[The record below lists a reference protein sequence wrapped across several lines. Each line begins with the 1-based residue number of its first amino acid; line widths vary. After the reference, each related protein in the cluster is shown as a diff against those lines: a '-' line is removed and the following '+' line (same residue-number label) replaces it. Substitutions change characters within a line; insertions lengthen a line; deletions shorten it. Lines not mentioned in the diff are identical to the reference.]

1 MPGSGVAG
9 YAELNVRV
17 RVRYATLLTPQELAG
32 LSAAPDL
39 HSLIDLLKR
48 TAYGPYLMKVEENDL
63 TPKRIVYQI
72 KSRLADAYATAIR
85 LAPAHTCPLLVQFY
99 RNFEVDNLKA
109 VLRGIESGAAGDR
122 VRYVLFPFGPMTVLP
137 SEAMLTAGSVGAAV
151 ERLRGTP
158 YYGTLSHA
166 MKRYTAEQSLFPL
179 EVALDLSYWREL
191 WNAVSRLPHRDRA
204 QSLRLVG
211 SLVDVNNLM
220 WAIRYRV
227 YHHLSEEELINYTLP
242 FGYRVRDDDIRAI
255 AAGAD
260 IPPVLARIYPDLPNV
275 DVLLREPRQGLPELE
290 VQLQRHIAERCRAAF
305 IGYPFHIGVT
315 LAYLVLNKLEI
326 QDLIV
331 LIEAK
336 SARVPVERFQS
347 FLLMG
352 SAIK

>member
-1 MPGSGVAG
+1 MPGSGVSG

-17 RVRYATLLTPQELAG
+17 RVKYSTLLTPQEFAG
-32 LSAAPDL
+32 LFEAADFSA
-39 HSLIDLLKR
+39 LIGLLKR
-48 TAYGPYLMKVEENDL
+48 TAYGPYLMRVEENDL
-63 TPKRIVYQI
+63 TPRQAVYQI
-72 KSRLADAYATAIR
+72 KSRMADACATVAR
-85 LAPAHTCPLLVQFY
+85 LAPAQARPLVIQFY

-109 VLRGIESGAAGDR
+109 VLRGILTGAAWDR
-122 VRYVLFPFGPMTVLP
+122 VRYVLFPLGSMTVLP
-137 SEAMLTAGSVGAAV
+137 AQAMLEAGSVGAAV
-151 ERLRGTP
+151 ERLHGTP
-158 YYGTLSHA
+158 YYGTLAHA

-191 WNAVSRLPHRDRA
+191 WNNANRLPNRDRA
-204 QSLRLVG
+204 QSRRLVG

-227 YHHLSEEELINYTLP
+227 YHHLSKEELINYTLP

-260 IPPVLARIYPDLPNV
+260 ISQVLARIYPDMPNM

-290 VQLQRHIAERCRAAF
+290 VQLQRYVAERCRVAF

-336 SARVPVERFQS
+336 SSQIPAERFQPY
-347 FLLMG
+347 LLIG
-352 SAIK
+352 NTLK